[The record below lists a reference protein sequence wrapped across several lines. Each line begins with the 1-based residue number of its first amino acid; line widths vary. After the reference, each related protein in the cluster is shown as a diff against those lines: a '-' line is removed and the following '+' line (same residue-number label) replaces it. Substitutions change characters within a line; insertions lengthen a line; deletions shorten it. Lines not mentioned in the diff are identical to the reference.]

1 MIDIELQRAR
11 SAMAESVTLPIAM
24 WLEALDELEALRQTR
39 LVQQAEQEP
48 VATDMERADAY
59 LKGYTDARRDSK
71 DKSK

>member
-1 MIDIELQRAR
+1 MSEEY
-11 SAMAESVTLPIAM
+11 SVGYESGYQDGWNAAV
-24 WLEALDELEALRQTR
+24 E
-39 LVQQAEQEP
+39 QAEQEP